1 VSAPPGF
8 SEHHTGYALDIGDLA
23 APETE
28 LEPGESDSYKGALEL
43 S

>member
-28 LEPGESDSYKGALEL
+28 LEPGENDSYKGALKL